1 MPQSAYPTLKR
12 TSTTRYPRSNRHL
25 DFFPPSAQPPLGI
38 HDNTNPIPLLPSFPA
53 DMAVEQ
59 EHFVHLSRP
68 LAPAALG
75 YSASSAPLTVNIQP
89 QVRPF

>member
-1 MPQSAYPTLKR
+1 
-12 TSTTRYPRSNRHL
+12 
-25 DFFPPSAQPPLGI
+25 
-38 HDNTNPIPLLPSFPA
+38 
-53 DMAVEQ
+53 MAVEQ